1 MEANLYDT
9 FTIALYLVDGSQT
22 IFSQPV
28 TTPYGAKFFGWAGDA
43 VTGFT
48 ALTYIPL
55 GGPDPQGFAM
65 GNFVEGGTA
74 VPEPTTMLLLGA
86 GLLGL
91 WGFRRKFKK

>member
-1 MEANLYDT
+1 MEANVYDT
-9 FTIALYLVDGSQT
+9 FTIALYLVDGT
-22 IFSQPV
+22 IFSLPV
-28 TTPYGAKFFGWAGDA
+28 TTPGGANFFGWAGEP

-48 ALTYIPL
+48 ALCYYSPI
-55 GGPDPQGFAM
+55 DPQGFAM

-74 VPEPTTMLLLGA
+74 VPEPSTMLLLGS